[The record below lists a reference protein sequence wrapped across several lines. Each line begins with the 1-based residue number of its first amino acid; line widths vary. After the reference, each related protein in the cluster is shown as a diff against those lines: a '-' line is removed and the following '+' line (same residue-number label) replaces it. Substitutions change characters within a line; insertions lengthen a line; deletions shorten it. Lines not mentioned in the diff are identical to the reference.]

1 MKRIAFFQDNLDV
14 GGIQKSIV
22 NLLMNF
28 DYTDCQVD
36 LYLSDSKSFWDVSF
50 PKELTVKYLKHI
62 PRLYSFIPFDMAK
75 KMVTLDFSDVT
86 EPYDVAVDFNSYQ
99 FSCALGALT
108 VPARRRVMWIHNNVE
123 VKL

>member
-36 LYLSDSKSFWDVSF
+36 LYLSDSKSFRIFVIASLRPSIF
-50 PKELTVKYLKHI
+50 A
-62 PRLYSFIPFDMAK
+62 RLF
-75 KMVTLDFSDVT
+75 
-86 EPYDVAVDFNSYQ
+86 
-99 FSCALGALT
+99 
-108 VPARRRVMWIHNNVE
+108 
-123 VKL
+123 